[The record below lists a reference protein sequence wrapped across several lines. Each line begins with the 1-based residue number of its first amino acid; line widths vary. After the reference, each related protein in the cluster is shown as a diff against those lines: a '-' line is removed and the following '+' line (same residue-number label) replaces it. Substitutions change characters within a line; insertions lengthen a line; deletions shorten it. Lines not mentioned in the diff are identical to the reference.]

1 MKRLLLA
8 GLLAALACHSDEPGN
23 TSSAPAEEPPVALNA
38 EPAVQYPPDLYDRHV
53 EGDVVLR
60 LYADSSGKLVSE
72 STRVAESSGN
82 AALDTAA
89 VRGVVRLRYAPAYR
103 HGLAISTAFLQTVE
117 FRRPESGLGPAAPV
131 PQPTAVAPRPTR
143 SDTTTRVLG
152 HGLRFHAQLDVRR
165 GDHDVEGGQCLVRQV
180 ERAVLVDVDL
190 YALQDGDAVQLVV
203 GLVDQPALGGQPLGA
218 QAVDDGDAG

>member
-143 SDTTTRVLG
+143 SDTTTRV
-152 HGLRFHAQLDVRR
+152 RRDTTRAAAPRPTVVPSVDTARVRR
-165 GDHDVEGGQCLVRQV
+165 DSARVR
-180 ERAVLVDVDL
+180 RDTTTAPKDSSAVPDTTKARRDST
-190 YALQDGDAVQLVV
+190 
-203 GLVDQPALGGQPLGA
+203 
-218 QAVDDGDAG
+218 